1 MYKRLLTLTVSSL
14 EGKAERNE
22 SLFGSAIA
30 KTVRHPSTVAITTA
44 RPSSVVSIALSSAGT
59 R

>member
-1 MYKRLLTLTVSSL
+1 MLFELTVSSL
-14 EGKAERNE
+14 EGNVERND
-22 SLFGSAIA
+22 SLFGSAMA
-30 KTVRHPSTVAITTA
+30 KTDRHPSTVAITTA